1 MEVIL
6 DTNFIIS
13 CVKRRIDFL
22 GELEGLGFKV
32 KIPRE
37 VLQEMKD
44 LKKGNTSHEERT
56 AIDIAFRMFEEKDVK
71 KIKIGGRGVDY
82 GLVKKGSD
90 GTYIATLD
98 REIKHKIAN
107 RVVIDSAKN
116 CLKVE
121 RD

>member
-6 DTNFIIS
+6 DTNFVIS

-22 GELEGLGFKV
+22 GELEEMGFKV

-56 AIDIAFRMFEEKDVK
+56 AIDIVFRMFEEKDVK

-116 CLKVE
+116 C
-121 RD
+121 